1 MVSSEVKP
9 VTAAKGNTGANRTA
23 SKQTLVGEEEN
34 DYPFLGQKRKF
45 KKMKTKQVS

>member
-34 DYPFLGQKRKF
+34 DLSIPGT
-45 KKMKTKQVS
+45 KKKI